1 MQTSAA
7 IVMEWIVIVFIGLL
21 GLIVLYKI
29 FTGSIDLSTVLN
41 ESNSPSP
48 PPGAV
53 ALPGPPPATKASL
66 SRLQMLLFTFVIAG
80 LYLTLCLEAG
90 QLIDIPNQVL
100 GLLGISSG
108 SYVVSKG
115 IQANM

>member
-1 MQTSAA
+1 MQTLAA
-7 IVMEWIVIVFIGLL
+7 LAMEWIVIVFIGVL

-29 FTGSIDLSTVLN
+29 LVGKIDLSTMLN
-41 ESNSPSP
+41 EISPTP
-48 PPGAV
+48 GPGAGP
-53 ALPGPPPATKASL
+53 PGPPKASL

-115 IQANM
+115 IQMNA